1 MRKLDRP
8 LYWVYK
14 KTNQFPLTSVKGFF
28 TIFALF
34 IVVNL
39 LAGDVSKQQ
48 WVSIP
53 LWLVGASIP
62 LLMGFVLTKLKF
74 NFILNRIPKAE
85 HAYFI
90 QSDSGYKLDK
100 GFRWLVSTYI
110 SLLLYLWL
118 LGSAFAI
125 VSMPILIAVS
135 LQHS

>member
-14 KTNQFPLTSVKGFF
+14 KTNRFPLTSVKGFF

-39 LAGDVSKQQ
+39 LVGDASQQQ

-53 LWLVGASIP
+53 LGLIGASIP

-74 NFILNRIPKAE
+74 NFLLNRIPKAE

-90 QSDSGYKLDK
+90 QSDIGYALDK
-100 GFRWLVSTYI
+100 GVRWLISTYI

-118 LGSAFAI
+118 LGSTLVI

-135 LQHS
+135 